1 MVINR
6 RPPRYPR
13 RGPSCLLVL
22 FVIFGIAVS
31 LYVIQNAEEVRSAII
46 PTATPEPTRSATELA
61 VLAEL
66 SSGDGEIEEAI
77 GYYEQ
82 AILLD
87 GTNPEV
93 YIRLINLLVQEGY
106 AERAVEKA
114 ELATVLAP
122 ENDAVWTAAAAA
134 YIAEGDR
141 LGDMGDINDSNLA
154 YASAAQ
160 AARRAISL
168 NPENA
173 TAYAYAAGGT
183 VLQEDPEQYEQA
195 EIFADDAIV
204 IDPNNAI
211 ARYYMA
217 TVFTYQGRYPQ
228 ALEQYQLGVEIDPS
242 NPALHIGLAYNY
254 FGTGSIPEALL
265 SFDDAINVDPDNAI
279 AYDGRAYM
287 YLQLGDAP
295 LAQENALEAV
305 RLNPNM
311 ARAQGRLGEAYFRQN
326 NYQEAIGAL
335 EKAVALYETPTDL
348 NARFFE
354 MLATAY
360 VRRDL
365 NDCPLAVPLFEQ
377 VLDVTFNELLI
388 ASAQE
393 GLLECRR
400 ATLGTVPEIAP
411 DPNSDNDVDTNSV
424 DTNSGDTLPLEP
436 TNEGELPA
444 TPTTPAIPEVPQ
456 DGETYP

>member
-66 SSGDGEIEEAI
+66 SSGDGEIEAAIAYYEEAI
-77 GYYEQ
+77 R
-82 AILLD
+82 LD

-93 YIRLINLLVQEGY
+93 YIRLINLLVQEGNG
-106 AERAVEKA
+106 EQAVEKA

-122 ENDAVWTAAAAA
+122 DSDAVWTAAAAA
-134 YIAEGDR
+134 YLAEGDR
-141 LGDMGDINDSNLA
+141 QGDMGKINDADLA

-160 AARRAISL
+160 AARKAISL
-168 NPENA
+168 NPDNA
-173 TAYAYAAGGT
+173 TASAYTAGGM
-183 VLQEDPEQYEQA
+183 VLQEDPEQYQQA
-195 EIFADDAIV
+195 EIYADDAV
-204 IDPNNAI
+204 RIDPNNAI
-211 ARYYMA
+211 ARLYMA
-217 TVFTYQGRYPQ
+217 IVFTYQGRYPE
-228 ALEQYQLGVEIDPS
+228 AMEQYQLGLEIDPN
-242 NPALHIGLAYNY
+242 NPALHIGQAYNY
-254 FGTGSIPEALL
+254 FGTSSIPDALL
-265 SFDDAINVDPDNAI
+265 SFDDAIAIDPDNAV
-279 AYDGRAYM
+279 AHDGRAYM

-305 RLNPNM
+305 RLNPDM

-326 NYQEAIGAL
+326 NYQEAIDAL

-365 NDCPLAVPLFEQ
+365 NDCPSAVPLFEQ

-400 ATLGTVPEIAP
+400 ASLGTAPEIAP
-411 DPNSDNDVDTNSV
+411 DPDQATPEFIPDP
-424 DTNSGDTLPLEP
+424 TLEDESAVTPE
-436 TNEGELPA
+436 A
-444 TPTTPAIPEVPQ
+444 TPTLTP
-456 DGETYP
+456 